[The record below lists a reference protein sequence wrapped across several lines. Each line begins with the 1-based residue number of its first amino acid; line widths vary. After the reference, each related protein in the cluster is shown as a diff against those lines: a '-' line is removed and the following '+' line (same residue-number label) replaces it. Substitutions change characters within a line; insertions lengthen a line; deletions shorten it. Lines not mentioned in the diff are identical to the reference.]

1 MWHNLNLRFGGS
13 KHSFQ
18 PSQMSLDSLG
28 IGDDINRQMY
38 IKTVHYKGNVVAMKD
53 IKYTA
58 INRSLMLELKF
69 LKDMQHDHIVRFL
82 GACLDQGKIVF
93 IHRNVCIWLNVI
105 SHPSKSTKLRKCTI
119 FCYFSREILSDNRIL
134 PKGFTSGH
142 FGGWWIWPR

>member
-1 MWHNLNLRFGGS
+1 M
-13 KHSFQ
+13 
-18 PSQMSLDSLG
+18 SQMSADSFG

-82 GACLDQGKIVF
+82 GACLDQGTK
-93 IHRNVCIWLNVI
+93 NLCLCILQ
-105 SHPSKSTKLRKCTI
+105 
-119 FCYFSREILSDNRIL
+119 
-134 PKGFTSGH
+134 
-142 FGGWWIWPR
+142 

>member
-1 MWHNLNLRFGGS
+1 MKILRFGGS
-13 KHSFQ
+13 KM
-18 PSQMSLDSLG
+18 SQMSADSFG

-82 GACLDQGKIVF
+82 GACLDQGT
-93 IHRNVCIWLNVI
+93 NSCL
-105 SHPSKSTKLRKCTI
+105 
-119 FCYFSREILSDNRIL
+119 
-134 PKGFTSGH
+134 
-142 FGGWWIWPR
+142 

>member
-1 MWHNLNLRFGGS
+1 
-13 KHSFQ
+13 
-18 PSQMSLDSLG
+18 MSLDSLG
-28 IGDDINRQMY
+28 IGDDLNRQMY

-93 IHRNVCIWLNVI
+93 IHRNVCV
-105 SHPSKSTKLRKCTI
+105 
-119 FCYFSREILSDNRIL
+119 
-134 PKGFTSGH
+134 
-142 FGGWWIWPR
+142 